1 MTVNVTE
8 GDIHSSSKKNKIQD
22 VTLVSDDDNKMEVSA
37 IVNDNAK
44 SNEVTYGEY
53 FKIYE
58 DELKNVKRIVDGE
71 RENSMKVTKQNML
84 KERLRTIG
92 VKKDY
97 SFSYVTKNMRNRSKI
112 FETNYKRSLD
122 KIEKIENT
130 NFKKVTSA
138 EIQKMINLC
147 KNEQNIMK

>member
-1 MTVNVTE
+1 MAFENKAGKYTEIKVNILGVF
-8 GDIHSSSKKNKIQD
+8 ICPKILFSLFLLYL
-22 VTLVSDDDNKMEVSA
+22 TL
-37 IVNDNAK
+37 
-44 SNEVTYGEY
+44 YGEY

-58 DELKNVKRIVDGE
+58 DELKNVKRIVDGH
-71 RENSMKVTKQNML
+71 RENTMKVTKQKML

-92 VKKDY
+92 TKKDY
-97 SFSYVTKNMRNRSKI
+97 SFSYVTKNMKNRSKI